1 MNSYI
6 RNGLKVMS
14 KREAILEAA
23 LTEFSSND
31 FKNASVNQI
40 IKDAN
45 TSKGNFY
52 HYFSN
57 KEELYIAL
65 LKEAWRK
72 KAEFMNSTDE
82 NDIFAFLEK
91 QVLAG
96 IRFSRENPEYYQLSR
111 RFVKEKNSNIYNR
124 VLEEIAC
131 ECNNEKINSITE
143 MKYDRST
150 ISDEF
155 PKEFIDNFIGFILN
169 NINELIEAND
179 DIPKIEEKLL
189 LIIKVLKNGLEQKL
203 Y

>member
-1 MNSYI
+1 M
-6 RNGLKVMS
+6 RNGLKEMN

-31 FKNASVNQI
+31 FENASVNKI

-57 KEELYIAL
+57 KEELYIVL
-65 LKEAWRK
+65 LKEAWQK
-72 KAEFMNSTDE
+72 KAEFMNITDE
-82 NDIFAFLEK
+82 NDIFVLLEK

-111 RFVKEKNSNIYNR
+111 RFATEKNTNIYNR
-124 VLEEIAC
+124 VLEEIAS
-131 ECNNEKINSITE
+131 ERNDQRLNSITK

-155 PKEFIDNFIGFILN
+155 PKEFIDNFILLVLN
-169 NINELIEAND
+169 NINELIEED
-179 DIPKIEEKLL
+179 DNISEIEEKLHF
-189 LIIKVLKNGLEQKL
+189 IIKVLKNGLERKL
-203 Y
+203 

>member
-1 MNSYI
+1 MN
-6 RNGLKVMS
+6 

-23 LTEFSSND
+23 LIEFSSND
-31 FKNASVNQI
+31 FENASVNNI
-40 IKDAN
+40 IKEAN

-65 LKEAWRK
+65 LKEAMRK
-72 KAEFMNSTDE
+72 KAEFMNIADE
-82 NDIFAFLEK
+82 NDIFVFLEK

-111 RFVKEKNSNIYNR
+111 RFAKEKNTKIYNR
-124 VLEEIAC
+124 VLEEITN
-131 ECNNEKINSITE
+131 EYNNESFNPITE
-143 MKYDRST
+143 MKYDRT
-150 ISDEF
+150 IISNAF
-155 PKEFIDNFIGFILN
+155 PEEFIGNFIQMVLN
-169 NINELIEAND
+169 NINELIEEND

-203 Y
+203 

>member
-1 MNSYI
+1 MN
-6 RNGLKVMS
+6 

-23 LTEFSSND
+23 LIEFSSND
-31 FKNASVNQI
+31 FENASVNKI

-72 KAEFMNSTDE
+72 KAEFMYITDE
-82 NDIFAFLEK
+82 NDIFVFLEK

-111 RFVKEKNSNIYNR
+111 RFAKEKNTNIYNR
-124 VLEEIAC
+124 VLEEITC
-131 ECNNEKINSITE
+131 ESSNKLNSMTE
-143 MKYDRST
+143 MKYDRSA

-155 PKEFIDNFIGFILN
+155 SKEFIDNFILFVLN
-169 NINELIEAND
+169 NINELIEEND

-203 Y
+203 

>member
-1 MNSYI
+1 MN
-6 RNGLKVMS
+6 

-23 LTEFSSND
+23 LTEFSRND
-31 FKNASVNQI
+31 FENASVNKI

-72 KAEFMNSTDE
+72 KAEFMNITDE
-82 NDIFAFLEK
+82 NDIFAFMEK

-96 IRFSRENPEYYQLSR
+96 IKFSRENPEYYQLSR
-111 RFVKEKNSNIYNR
+111 RFAKEKNTNIYNR
-124 VLEEIAC
+124 VLSEITC
-131 ECNNEKINSITE
+131 GCNHERYNYITE

-150 ISDEF
+150 IRDEF
-155 PKEFIDNFIGFILN
+155 PKEFVDNFILFVLN
-169 NINELIEAND
+169 NINELIEEND
-179 DIPKIEEKLL
+179 DISNIEEKLL
-189 LIIKVLKNGLEQKL
+189 LIIKVLKNGLEQK
-203 Y
+203 

>member
-1 MNSYI
+1 MN
-6 RNGLKVMS
+6 

-31 FKNASVNQI
+31 FENASVNNI
-40 IKDAN
+40 IKEAN

-65 LKEAWRK
+65 LKEAMRK
-72 KAEFMNSTDE
+72 KAEFMNIADE
-82 NDIFAFLEK
+82 NDIFVFLEK

-111 RFVKEKNSNIYNR
+111 RFAKEKNTKIYNR
-124 VLEEIAC
+124 VLEEITN
-131 ECNNEKINSITE
+131 EYNNESFNSITE
-143 MKYDRST
+143 MKYDRT
-150 ISDEF
+150 IFSNEF
-155 PKEFIDNFIGFILN
+155 PEEFIGNFIQMVLN
-169 NINELIEAND
+169 NINELIEEND

-203 Y
+203 